1 MKLDSFLND
10 PALKDV
16 RPEVRQELNKL
27 GRMVEGK
34 APMEVFT
41 LITTFQK
48 NLESRG
54 LLNNQEKQILSR
66 AIENSLSPE
75 EKRKIMSILSM
86 LKNK

>member
-27 GRMVEGK
+27 GKMAEGK
-34 APMEVFT
+34 SPMELFT

-54 LLNNQEKQILSR
+54 LLNSHEKQILSR

-75 EKRKIMSILSM
+75 EKRKIMSILAM